1 MKTLIKITLLLTF
14 ITFNIN
20 IAKASPTNAQKWLD
34 TEITKII
41 NLYKDQNVDNIN
53 RLNVIEEA
61 INKNFAGTGIAR
73 FVVGNVWKNSS
84 KETQQK
90 FVKLFKQHLYL
101 TIGSLMQ
108 GYSDQSFK
116 FIEAKEDKNQ
126 NVYLIDM
133 EIEYNDQKTIVTWR
147 VKKLNEKYYVIDLLV
162 ADISLVVT
170 KRAEFNSMLK
180 KVNNDLNE
188 LNSLLEKQNNE
199 SYKKLIN

>member
-1 MKTLIKITLLLTF
+1 MNKLIKITLLLIL
-14 ITFNIN
+14 ITFNY
-20 IAKASPTNAQKWLD
+20 AKASPSDAQKWLD

-41 NLYKDQNVDNIN
+41 NLYKNQNVDNIN
-53 RLNVIEEA
+53 RLNAIEEA

-73 FVVGNVWKNSS
+73 FVVSNVWKDSS

-101 TIGSLMQ
+101 TIASLMQ

-133 EIEYNDQKTIVTWR
+133 EIEYNDQKTTVTWR
-147 VKKLNEKYYVIDLLV
+147 VKESNEKYYVIDLLV

-188 LNSLLEKQNNE
+188 LNLLLEKQNNE
-199 SYKKLIN
+199 SYKRLIN

>member
-1 MKTLIKITLLLTF
+1 MNKLIKITLLLIL
-14 ITFNIN
+14 ITFNY
-20 IAKASPTNAQKWLD
+20 AKASPSDAQKWLD

-41 NLYKDQNVDNIN
+41 NLYKNQNVDNIN
-53 RLNVIEEA
+53 RLNAIEEA

-73 FVVGNVWKNSS
+73 FVVSNVWKDSS

-101 TIGSLMQ
+101 TIASLMQ

-133 EIEYNDQKTIVTWR
+133 EIEYNDQKTTVTWR
-147 VKKLNEKYYVIDLLV
+147 VKESNEKYYVIDLLV

-188 LNSLLEKQNNE
+188 LNLLLEKQNNE
-199 SYKKLIN
+199 SYERLIN